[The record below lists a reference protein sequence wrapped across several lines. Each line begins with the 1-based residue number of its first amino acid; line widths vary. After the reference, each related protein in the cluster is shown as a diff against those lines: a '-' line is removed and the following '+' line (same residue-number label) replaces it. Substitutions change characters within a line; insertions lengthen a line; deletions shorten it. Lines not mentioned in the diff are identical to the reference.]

1 MNRHLY
7 RIVFNKA
14 RGLLMVAAE
23 RTTSRTAAASS
34 QGERRSMSTHVL
46 PSAVLS
52 VLVAAIAAGAVPL
65 AYADIVADGRAPGS
79 QQPTI
84 IETASGRP
92 QVNIQTPNADGVS
105 HNVYRQFDVDAH
117 GAILNNSRQAVS
129 TQLGGYVDANPWL
142 SHGEARVI
150 LNEVNSPNPSQLK
163 GWVEVAGRRAD
174 VVVANP
180 SGIHCDGCGFINA
193 DRGMLTTGRPMMD
206 GDRFNGVTVEQG
218 TVAIDGAGLDA
229 RQTSHT
235 DIIARA
241 VSVNAQVHGS
251 DVSVIT
257 GANTVD
263 TRDAQHPVI
272 TPIKGKGETPEVAL
286 DVSAL
291 GGMYA
296 NRIVMVGTEKGVGVH
311 NAGVIGASA
320 GEVAITTNG
329 QLVNAGTLKG
339 GAQGVSLSAQDGVIN
354 QGKLTSDGGTLSLDS
369 PTPLRNEGQLVAGGD
384 LTLVAPEITSSEAS
398 VLAAGVDHDGHLTQ
412 PGKMV
417 IQASEKVEVHGK
429 VLATDAVT
437 ASAPQISA
445 TGAQIAAHNV
455 SLNGRQIDT
464 SSARVQASSMNVAA
478 EDGVRNRQGH
488 WQAERVTVTTPALD
502 NQSGRIVHTGQDAL
516 SIATVALDN
525 TGGVV
530 ATTQADMA
538 LTSGQALDNNGGTLS
553 SHGQLSIDAHGI
565 NSAGG
570 TVDAGSDLMLEA
582 HGKAVAS
589 RGGSM
594 AAGRRL
600 SVTGGALDNAG
611 GQLIAGQQVDVD
623 THQQLLN
630 NTGGIIQA
638 DEGKTSLATGTLV
651 NANGTVQGKGLN
663 VDTHGQRLDNHN
675 TADRGLISRGDMVLK
690 AGEVDS
696 HHGRIGSFGSLTFT
710 AANVMN
716 DDGLLQAG
724 KKLTLTAEEVS
735 SKAGTVMSRGGDA
748 ELSTQ
753 TLDNTGGLIQ
763 SAGGLSIDTHG
774 QSLDNRSTADRG
786 LVSQGAMT
794 LASGV
799 LQNDNGRIVGL
810 DALSLQAG
818 DVANGH
824 GVIEAARTVA
834 LDTATLN
841 SSAGRVAAGDA
852 LSIDTH
858 GHALTNTDS
867 GDDAGI
873 MASGDLTVQAGQV
886 DNANGYLAGHGKTSI
901 VAGALSNAAG
911 TVVGNG
917 GLMLSTQAFDNRHG
931 HLQTPVA
938 LSVDTHGQSL
948 DNREGTIVGDQGLL
962 LDSGMLD
969 NRQGIVSGQ
978 QALTVDTHAG
988 VLDNRQGQL
997 MASGAL
1003 SLEGGELHNSAGQIQ
1018 TVDGGHLIFTRVL
1031 DNADG
1036 GLIRAN
1042 GTLALKSALIDNRAT
1057 RTAGGIEANA
1067 LTLNADRI
1075 DNRRG
1080 LLRAGDALTLMPTVQ
1095 VDNRDG
1101 LITANGALSLK
1112 GTPNTVLESAE
1123 GTLIGNRVDV
1133 AVGSLPREGH
1143 LLSQGDLTLD
1153 VKNSID
1159 HHGELKANRDLSI
1172 TTEGRLDNH
1181 SLIQAGGA
1189 LTLNAQAI
1197 SNDRDGEMSGERV
1210 SLSARDTL
1218 THRGLIDGDT
1228 VFVKAGTFDNLGTG
1242 RLYGDHLAV
1251 SATTLNNLPEQ
1262 GTAPV
1267 IAARERL
1274 DIAAGTL
1281 INRDHALLYSQ
1292 GDMAVG
1298 GALDEQQH
1306 ATGSA
1311 GRLDNL
1317 SASIETMGN
1326 LSLAA
1331 DEINNRDLH
1340 VVTSGASDI
1349 ISSVVVHELQPEGDA
1364 KRYSDSEAKVIRAY
1378 EKRDNLQYPGGRTE
1392 RWKEYRYTRFIQE
1405 GHIEKDDPAI
1415 IRAGGDISLKSSILN
1430 AYNSKVLAG
1439 QQLSVDS
1446 HRLNNIDVKIQR
1458 KETEGELVGSNT
1470 RNPTFKAGQVTDYW
1484 PAVHKGSRH
1493 GSGRRHKTDVTR
1505 SSATGYGIYQKSY
1518 DVGLSTVS
1526 YKSMQ
1531 VSVPEQRLLP
1541 TSTLAPVAAD
1551 QQAALQQAGSPSRS
1565 AASVRTVPAITLG
1578 NSDAGAGQPELPGTL
1593 TAAAALNTTKASTAP
1608 IVIRTLALDTTLPDS
1623 ALFTPTH
1630 DSDSH
1635 YLIETDPRFTQY
1647 KQWLGTDY
1655 MRERLSESPTRM
1667 HKRLGDGFYEQQLVR
1682 DQVMRL
1688 TGQRYLDGFDNDDT
1702 QFKSLMNDGIAFANR
1717 YGLTPGVELSA
1728 EQMALLTSDIVWLVD
1743 RNVTLADGSVETV
1756 TVPQVYAHL
1765 HEGDLAGNGSLLN
1778 GRDVALQTDTLV
1790 NDGQIASRERTRI
1803 AATDVTNSGTLS
1815 GNRVEV
1821 SAGHDLSNIGG
1832 RIQGQQAVTLE
1843 AGHDLTSASTFNE
1856 NAKERYRN
1864 RQAGIYTESDNGALT
1879 LTALN
1884 NISLTASEVLNAG
1897 DNGKL
1902 ALTAGSDIALGTE
1915 ATHDGYSFDFG
1926 KGTYSREATSSE
1938 QGSQLIS
1945 NGEIQLAAGQDIR
1958 LKAADV
1964 SAQQGVNVQAGR
1976 NVALSAGQETADL
1989 VNHTHTVQKGT
2000 LSKKTI
2006 DTHSEVHDRT
2016 ALGTTLSGDSVVVN
2030 AGQDMRIDASNVV
2043 GTQSIQ
2049 LAALRDLDIATAT
2062 EQRDHQT
2069 STQVSKKGALSGG
2082 LAKAIGGYTGFMA
2095 GPVGWAAGKA
2105 LGEQGPMSSSNSSTL
2120 ANDASLSEKGSQ
2132 LLSQGNIALSAG
2144 QDVILKAAS
2153 VNAGQAIGVQAGR
2166 DVALTTAQTL
2176 QNQNVETT
2184 SSKQGWT
2191 SGKRSETQ
2199 SIGYDRTATGTTLS
2213 GDRVN
2218 VEAGHD
2224 VSVTAGNIV
2233 GSRSVSL
2240 AADND
2245 LHVTTAAE
2253 EHDRQTSSIT
2263 SKSGVMKSGVTGVMI
2278 GKKLEQRTTDS
2289 QGDTAHG
2296 STVGASEGNT
2306 TLVAGKT
2313 LHVHGSDI
2321 VTGHDLALQ
2330 GSDVTVDE
2338 ARNRYTD
2345 ITKTKTEQKGL
2356 TLAVTGMVG
2365 SMVEAAHELKQV
2377 AESDEDD
2384 RLRALQAISAV
2395 LKGVQAGQSVQGGQQ
2410 GSTVAVSASIG
2421 QQKTSS
2427 EQTQTQDTTASSTL
2441 GAGNDLTVRVHGQQ
2455 GKGDLT
2461 IVGSQVK
2468 AAHDIALDAARD
2480 MTLVSSQDVSTLKG
2494 SNKSGGGSIGVSA
2507 GDRGLTVD
2515 VAANAGRGK
2524 EKGNSVSHVETT
2536 VDAGHDVALNSGR
2549 DALLQGTQV
2558 NGERIRADIGRHLTL
2573 RSEQDEE
2580 EYDSTQTSV
2589 SGGVSAGI
2597 GTGGVQGS
2605 ISNGTMD
2612 SSFMSVKEQ
2621 SGLFAGKGGY
2631 DVKVGE
2637 HTQLDAA
2644 VIGSRAEADKNRLE
2658 TGTLGFSDLEN
2669 QLHFNVQQTGIS
2681 GGTGAGGAQMAMG
2694 AAASAVTALMG
2705 NNGDDN
2711 STTHAAVSQ
2720 GDILIRDQAHQSQDI
2735 AALDRDV
2742 EHAANAL
2749 TPLFDKEKEQQRL
2762 KTLQTAQTVVNQA
2775 INIGVTYGEQQAY
2788 VAAKNDPT
2796 AHAQAMAAADEK
2808 VKSGTGFGYYSDA
2821 DRHQAAYDEALK
2833 NTDAYANTMKD
2844 YGIGSDNQLWLQ
2856 SGAHLVTGLVSG
2868 NTQGAVAS
2876 AAAPWLA
2883 KGVKQATTG
2892 GKPSE
2897 QLSATE
2903 TAVNALGHAVVGG
2916 AVASVSGGNAKA
2928 GAAGAAAGELA
2939 AHAAAHVIADGKP
2952 TSELT
2957 QSEREQ
2963 ISQWGQVAGGVAGGL
2978 AGGGSNHAA
2987 EIGAGAQAGKNAV
3000 ENNRLTLPQMKQVVD
3015 ELADCI
3021 ADYGCSMPKVTAKW
3035 TKTGLEQELEY
3046 QKGNFSAPK
3055 EYAKD
3060 IAIPVWEAANHPVDT
3075 IGNAWTYTAD
3085 ALVHPIENWDKLSTF
3100 KFVIAPY
3107 ELITKPIQARVE
3119 NIGRYYLGN
3128 GGKEASY
3135 NAGVESGKLAI
3146 DVGSLFIGVG
3156 EVGGLRVGVSGAEKA
3171 ASAVERIGL
3180 ESAETAAN
3188 VANADRMAAEASIA
3202 TDSSPKITITGTEPV
3217 KPLTNGGAP
3226 YVNAEQAKIGESLA
3240 QQAALSHTSSWPE
3253 MRAQF
3258 LDKKLPTT
3266 DFKMT
3271 VDGKVLNSV
3280 SEEGGGA
3287 AVFMVD
3293 NEEEIK
3299 NIFKHM
3305 IEASEMPAQRKHPK
3319 GVYYPYTMKDGTKA
3333 VLRSFADSER
3343 LMGRH
3348 WTIEFAKIPSVKVNK
3363 LEIKFIT
3370 NDD

>member
-46 PSAVLS
+46 PTAVLS

-92 QVNIQTPNADGVS
+92 QVNIQTPNAAGVS
-105 HNVYRQFDVDAH
+105 HNVYRQFDVGAH

-142 SHGEARVI
+142 SRGEARVI
-150 LNEVNSPNPSQLK
+150 LNEVNSPTPSQLK

-354 QGKLTSDGGTLSLDS
+354 QGKLTSDGGTLSLES

-384 LTLVAPEITSSEAS
+384 LTLAAPEITSSATS
-398 VLAAGVDHDGHLTQ
+398 VLAAGVDHEGHLTQ

-417 IQASEKVEVHGK
+417 IHAREQVEVHGK

-455 SLNGRQIDT
+455 SLNGRQVDT
-464 SSARVQASSMNVAA
+464 SSARVQASSMNVVA
-478 EDGVRNRQGH
+478 EDSVRNRQGH

-502 NQSGRIVHTGQDAL
+502 NQSGRIVHTGQDAF

-525 TGGVV
+525 TGGVL

-565 NSAGG
+565 NSTGG
-570 TVDAGSDLMLEA
+570 TVDAGGDLMLEG
-582 HGKAVAS
+582 HGKAVAT

-600 SVTGGALDNAG
+600 SVIGGALDNAG
-611 GQLIAGQQVDVD
+611 GRLIAGEQIDVNTD
-623 THQQLLN
+623 RQLLD

-638 DEGKTSLATGTLV
+638 DEGKASLATGTLI
-651 NANGTVQGKGLN
+651 NANGTVQGKGLS
-663 VDTHGQRLDNHN
+663 VDTHGQRLDNHD

-690 AGEVDS
+690 AGDVDS
-696 HHGRIGSFGSLTFT
+696 HHGRIGSFGNLTFT

-724 KKLTLTAEEVS
+724 KTLALTAEEVS
-735 SKAGTVMSRGGDA
+735 SRAGTVMSRGGDA
-748 ELSTQ
+748 ELSTHA
-753 TLDNTGGLIQ
+753 LDNTGGLIQ
-763 SAGGLSIDTHG
+763 STGGLSIDTHG

-786 LVSQGAMT
+786 LVSQGAVT
-794 LASGV
+794 LASGT

-810 DALSLQAG
+810 DALNMQAG

-834 LDTATLN
+834 LDTASFT
-841 SSAGRVAAGDA
+841 SPGGRVAAGDA

-873 MASGDLTVQAGQV
+873 MASGDLTIQAGQV
-886 DNANGYLAGHGKTSI
+886 DNANGYLAGHGKTGI
-901 VAGALSNAAG
+901 VANVLSNAAG

-917 GLMLSTQAFDNRHG
+917 GLMLSTQALDNRHG
-931 HLQTPVA
+931 HLHTPAA

-969 NRQGIVSGQ
+969 NRQGIVSGRQ
-978 QALTVDTHAG
+978 TLAVDTHTG

-997 MASGAL
+997 MASGAV
-1003 SLEGGELHNSAGQIQ
+1003 SLEGGELHNGAGQIQ

-1042 GTLALKSALIDNRAT
+1042 GTLALKSALIDNHAT
-1057 RTAGGIEANA
+1057 RTASGIESNA
-1067 LTLNADRI
+1067 LTLNADRV
-1075 DNRRG
+1075 DNRNG
-1080 LLRAGDALTLMPTVQ
+1080 LLRAGDALVLIPTVQ

-1112 GTPNTVLESAE
+1112 GTPNTVLENAE

-1133 AVGSLPREGH
+1133 AVGSLPREGR

-1159 HHGELKANRDLSI
+1159 HHGELKANHDLSI

-1251 SATTLNNLPEQ
+1251 SATTLNNLPDQ
-1262 GTAPV
+1262 GVAPV

-1274 DIAAGTL
+1274 DLATRTL

-1306 ATGSA
+1306 VTGSA

-1317 SASIETMGN
+1317 SASIEAMGN

-1340 VVTSGASDI
+1340 VVMSGILQIVSAEQ
-1349 ISSVVVHELQPEGDA
+1349 VHEYQPEGDPN
-1364 KRYSDSEAKVIRAY
+1364 RYKAGPAY
-1378 EKRDNLQYPGGRTE
+1378 VVNHHANRDNLVYPGGRTE
-1392 RWKEYRYTRFIQE
+1392 RWKEYKYTRFISE
-1405 GHIEKDDPAI
+1405 NHIEKDDPSV
-1415 IRAGGDISLKSSILN
+1415 IRAGGDIALKAAMFN
-1430 AYNSKVLAG
+1430 AYNSKVVAG
-1439 QQLSVDS
+1439 QKLVLDS
-1446 HRLNNIDVKIQR
+1446 SHINNIDVRVQR
-1458 KETEGELVGSNT
+1458 RETEGELASTLSSG
-1470 RNPTFKAGQVTDYW
+1470 PTFKPGEVSSYW
-1484 PAVHKGSRH
+1484 PSKRKKG
-1493 GSGRRHKTDVTR
+1493 GKAQKKKKIDDT
-1505 SSATGYGIYQKSY
+1505 SSLTAGYGIYQKSY
-1518 DVGLSTVS
+1518 DVGLSTVT

-1551 QQAALQQAGSPSRS
+1551 QQASLQQASSPSRS
-1565 AASVRTVPAITLG
+1565 AASVRTAPAITLG
-1578 NSDAGAGQPELPGTL
+1578 SSDAGQPELPETL

-1790 NDGQIASRERTRI
+1790 NDGQIASRERARI

-1843 AGHDLTSASTFNE
+1843 AGHDLSSASTFNE
-1856 NAKERYRN
+1856 SAKERYRN

-1902 ALTAGSDIALGTE
+1902 VLTAGNDIALGTE
-1915 ATHDGYSFDFG
+1915 ATHDGYNFDFG

-1964 SAQQGVNVQAGR
+1964 SAQQGISVQAGR

-2016 ALGTTLSGDSVVVN
+2016 ALGTTLSGDSVVVS
-2030 AGQDMRIDASNVV
+2030 AGQDMRIEAGNVV

-2049 LAALRDLDIATAT
+2049 LAALHDLDIATAT

-2082 LAKAIGGYTGFMA
+2082 LAKTIGAYTGFMS
-2095 GPVGWAAGKA
+2095 GPAGWAAGKV

-2144 QDVILKAAS
+2144 QDVTLKAAS
-2153 VNAGQAIGVQAGR
+2153 VNAGQAINVQAGR

-2184 SSKQGWT
+2184 SSKQGWA

-2213 GDRVN
+2213 GDRVG
-2218 VEAGHD
+2218 VDAGHD

-2253 EHDRQTSSIT
+2253 EHDRQTSSTT
-2263 SKSGVMKSGVTGVMI
+2263 SKSGVMKSGVTGVMV

-2441 GAGNDLTVRVHGQQ
+2441 GAGNDLTVRAHGQQ

-2468 AAHDIALDAARD
+2468 AVHDIALDAARD
-2480 MTLVSSQDVSTLKG
+2480 IALVSSQDVSTLKG
-2494 SNKSGGGSIGVSA
+2494 SNKSGGGSLGVSA

-2524 EKGNSVSHVETT
+2524 EKGNSVSHVEAT

-2549 DALLQGTQV
+2549 DALLQGAQV
-2558 NGERIRADIGRHLTL
+2558 NGDRIRADIGRNLTL

-2580 EYDSTQTSV
+2580 EYNSTQTSV

-2597 GTGGVQGS
+2597 GTGGAQGS

-2631 DVKVGE
+2631 DVKVGD

-2705 NNGDDN
+2705 NNGDDS

-2720 GDILIRDQAHQSQDI
+2720 GDILIRDQAHQTQDI

-2775 INIGVTYGEQQAY
+2775 IDIGVSYGEQQAY
-2788 VAAKNDPT
+2788 EAAKNDPA

-2808 VKSGTGFGYYSDA
+2808 VKSGAEFGYYSDA

-2856 SGAHLVTGLVSG
+2856 SGAHLVTGLVAG
-2868 NTQGAVAS
+2868 NTKGAIAS

-2883 KGVKQATTG
+2883 KGVKQATTD

-2916 AVASVSGGNAKA
+2916 AVASVSGSNAKA

-2939 AHAAAHVIADGKP
+2939 AHVAAHVIADGKP

-2957 QSEREQ
+2957 QSERER

-2978 AGGGSNHAA
+2978 AGGGINRAA

-3000 ENNRLTLPQMKQVVD
+3000 ENNRLTLPQMKRSAD
-3015 ELADCI
+3015 ELAECM
-3021 ADYGCSMPKVTAKW
+3021 ANYGCSTADVMAKW
-3035 TKTGLEQELEY
+3035 AKIAIEQELEY

-3060 IAIPVWEAANHPVDT
+3060 IAIPLWEAANHPVDT
-3075 IGNAWTYTAD
+3075 IGNAWTYTTD
-3085 ALVHPIENWDKLSTF
+3085 ALVHPIENWDKLSSF
-3100 KFVIAPY
+3100 KFITDPS
-3107 ELITKPIQARVE
+3107 ELITKSIQARVE
-3119 NIGRYYLGN
+3119 NIGRYYFGN

-3146 DVGSLFIGVG
+3146 DVGSLFIGIG
-3156 EVGGLRVGVSGAEKA
+3156 EVGGLRAGAAGVEKA
-3171 ASAVERIGL
+3171 ASAAERVGL

-3188 VANADRMAAEASIA
+3188 AAKADRIAAEASIA
-3202 TDSSPKITITGTEPV
+3202 TGSSPKITITGTEPV
-3217 KPLTNGGAP
+3217 KSLANSASVAKHDSSVAVN
-3226 YVNAEQAKIGESLA
+3226 YVSAEQAARARSSANYKGLNFDLETIEKANDVVDSLKNTGELPLQYITKHEAKLNGWSSGKAVGNTNPGKQLGGDIFRDDHDLLPKALGREWREVDIGINENMKRSKQPGTRLVYSNDGLLFITTDHYKSFYSIGE
-3240 QQAALSHTSSWPE
+3240 W
-3253 MRAQF
+3253 
-3258 LDKKLPTT
+3258 K
-3266 DFKMT
+3266 
-3271 VDGKVLNSV
+3271 
-3280 SEEGGGA
+3280 
-3287 AVFMVD
+3287 
-3293 NEEEIK
+3293 
-3299 NIFKHM
+3299 
-3305 IEASEMPAQRKHPK
+3305 
-3319 GVYYPYTMKDGTKA
+3319 
-3333 VLRSFADSER
+3333 
-3343 LMGRH
+3343 
-3348 WTIEFAKIPSVKVNK
+3348 
-3363 LEIKFIT
+3363 
-3370 NDD
+3370 